1 MQKSIPIIVKYHS
14 NSKEYTVHY
23 SKNGGAIF
31 FTKNKKT
38 LENTLQKYYGISHLD
53 HANIEYVQH

>member
-1 MQKSIPIIVKYHS
+1 MNIPIIIKFHS

-23 SKNGGAIF
+23 TENGGAIF

-38 LENTLQKYYGISHLD
+38 LENVLRKYYGISHLD
-53 HANIEYVQH
+53 HVNIRHIQHW